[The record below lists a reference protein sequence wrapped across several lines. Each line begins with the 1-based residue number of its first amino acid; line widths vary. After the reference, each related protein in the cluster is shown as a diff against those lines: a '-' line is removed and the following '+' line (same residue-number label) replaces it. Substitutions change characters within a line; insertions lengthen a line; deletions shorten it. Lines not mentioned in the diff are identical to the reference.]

1 MVWQFDPL
9 DDHEGGERRTASIR
23 NADVLVLTRSVGEA
37 IRIGPDVY
45 VTVVRIS
52 PNSVRIGIEA
62 PQQTSIVRRELAP
75 DGSDD
80 QHSLHGEP
88 IEFRDI

>member
-1 MVWQFDPL
+1 MTTPVVR
-9 DDHEGGERRTASIR
+9 RRTASIR
-23 NADVLVLTRSVGEA
+23 NADVLVLSRSVGEA

-62 PQQTSIVRRELAP
+62 PQPTSIVRGELSEAALEHAP
-75 DGSDD
+75 
-80 QHSLHGEP
+80 QVEP
-88 IEFRDI
+88 IEYGDS